1 MKTRTKKI
9 IGWSV
14 VALVVVGLIVGII
27 LTDGLYTSTEDI
39 SEVMK
44 DAVLH
49 EENQV
54 DIFGFKA
61 NPGLV
66 SAYIVTLIL
75 LVAAALIRIFAIP
88 KFKAVPG
95 KFQLVA

>member
-54 DIFGFKA
+54 DIFGFKRTQQGIEV
-61 NPGLV
+61 NP
-66 SAYIVTLIL
+66 SASESLQIDLYDPQSFWNGAFDRNWLEY
-75 LVAAALIRIFAIP
+75 
-88 KFKAVPG
+88 G
-95 KFQLVA
+95 W